1 MKIRHPSFKGG
12 NFHKKG
18 FLFVNIK
25 SMEVGDDSYLKHVR
39 ILMKLF
45 KSKLLSRVFKFGF
58 SADKLKS
65 PNKSKFSYEELNKF
79 NESFISFMKNSSFC
93 EGGS

>member
-18 FLFVNIK
+18 FLFVHIK
-25 SMEVGDDSYLKHVR
+25 SMQVGDDSYLKHVG

-45 KSKLLSRVFKFGF
+45 KSKLLSRVLKFGF

-79 NESFISFMKNSSFC
+79 NEFYFIYEKQFIL
-93 EGGS
+93 